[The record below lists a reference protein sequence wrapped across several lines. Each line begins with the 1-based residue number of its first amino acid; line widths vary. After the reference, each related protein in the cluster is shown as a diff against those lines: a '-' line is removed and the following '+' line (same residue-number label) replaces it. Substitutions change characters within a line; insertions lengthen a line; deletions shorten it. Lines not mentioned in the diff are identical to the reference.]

1 MDANCFG
8 NKVPRATLCGERPV
22 ISNTCYIEIY
32 RRRIPF
38 AYYFDTMYKVMARSN
53 WVIQELLKKGKSTTL
68 SDIEREVSVKLTS
81 LVDGLIS

>member
-1 MDANCFG
+1 MRRCVGKTRDF
-8 NKVPRATLCGERPV
+8 PTLATLKYTGDESPLRT
-22 ISNTCYIEIY
+22 I
-32 RRRIPF
+32 
-38 AYYFDTMYKVMARSN
+38 FDTMYKVMARSN